1 MDFNQEEFNQFIV
14 DNNVIGFFENP
25 VKLKSGKVSNWYV
38 NWRINDVFLMDKLSD
53 FVIAFVKD
61 QGLNPDCFF
70 GVPEGATKLGI
81 LTQHKW
87 AKQSLGYG
95 KTSHS
100 LPMGRGKPKEHG
112 DVKDRF
118 FVGEPGGKVVVIED
132 VTTTGSS
139 LIKTLKS
146 LKEAGTDV
154 IGVISLTNR
163 MEKRDDGLSVKEAV
177 EREGF
182 KFYNMSSS
190 LELLPM
196 IYNKLQPGEE
206 IVKAIESGFREYGV
220 EQIKLITSGAN
231 IIDKLLGKIDE
242 KQNPCVVGLD
252 PVLERIPKHLINGNS
267 FEDIA
272 EAFKKFNFAII
283 DAVCDLVPA
292 VKPQIAFYEKYG
304 SEGVKAFKDTV
315 DYARSKGLIVIE
327 DGKRNDIGSTA
338 QAYADGHLGVVKTQ
352 SSDKPSFNLDF
363 LTVNPYLGSDGIKPF
378 VDVCKEHG
386 KGIFILVKTSNPSSG
401 EFQDRLVEANPD
413 EREEMISKGIEVYD
427 KTQLYNL
434 VALYVNKYAQ
444 QFIGARGYSPIG
456 AVVGA
461 TYPEQAET
469 LRKIMPNS
477 FFLVPGYGTQGGG
490 GEGVVPC
497 FNKDGYG
504 AVVNSSR
511 GIIFAHEKF
520 GDPERFAEAAR
531 EATKEMIKDIV
542 GALARAGKLPEKWK
556 ENSIIQHNN
565 F

>member
-1 MDFNQEEFNQFIV
+1 MDFNQEEFNQFV
-14 DNNVIGFFENP
+14 LENNVIDFFEQP
-25 VKLKSGKVSNWYV
+25 IKLKSGRISHWYV

-53 FVIAFVKD
+53 FIIAFVKSL
-61 QGLNPDCFF
+61 GLQPDCFY

-81 LTQHKW
+81 ITQDKW

-95 KTSHS
+95 KTSHV

-112 DVKDRF
+112 EMKDRF
-118 FVGEPGGKVVVIED
+118 FVGEPEGKVVIIED
-132 VTTTGSS
+132 VTTTGGS
-139 LIKTLKS
+139 LIETLKN
-146 LKEAGTDV
+146 LKEAGTEV

-163 MEKRDDGLSVKEAV
+163 MEKRDDGLSVKQAV
-177 EREGF
+177 EKEGF
-182 KFYNMSSS
+182 KFYNMSSA
-190 LELLPM
+190 LELLP
-196 IYNKLQPGEE
+196 IVFDKLQPREE
-206 IVKAIESGFREYGV
+206 ITKAIEVGFKEYGV
-220 EQIKLITSGAN
+220 EELKLRKTIT
-231 IIDKLLGKIDE
+231 DKLLEKIDE

-252 PVLERIPKHLINGNS
+252 PVLERIPKHLIDGDS

-272 EAFKKFNFAII
+272 EAFRKFNFAII

-315 DYARSKGLIVIE
+315 DYAKSKGLIVIE

-352 SSDKPSFNLDF
+352 SSDKPSFDLNF
-363 LTVNPYLGSDGIKPF
+363 LTVNPYLGSDGINPF
-378 VDVCKEHG
+378 FEVCKEHE

-401 EFQDRLVEANPD
+401 EFQDRLVEVNPD
-413 EREEMISKGIEVYD
+413 EREQLIGKGIEVYD

-434 VALYVNKYAQ
+434 VALNVNKYAQ

-477 FFLVPGYGTQGGG
+477 FFLVPGYGAQGGG

-511 GIIFAHEKF
+511 GIIFAYEKYR
-520 GDPERFAEAAR
+520 DPAKFAEAAR
-531 EATKEMIKDIV
+531 EATKEMIRDIV
-542 GALARAGKLPEKWK
+542 GALARSGKLPEAWR
-556 ENSIIQHNN
+556 NN